1 MLSRLDAFEKAQER
15 TERAVREKM
24 AQSRDEQGKA
34 AKDQRQE
41 LTEAF
46 KIFGGSVVQRM
57 MDAASIQKGQ
67 FDAFSGQLTSFAKAS
82 GERLDGIRAESATG
96 DKQLREEVMVTL
108 KNISERIAKTMKD
121 LVVAK
126 QLDQMRQT
134 VDEKLQ
140 GTLKKRL
147 GESFKQVSE
156 RLEQMHKEFGEMQT
170 LPRALAASRRCL
182 QMSRRVEHG
191 VKCSLVRYWSEC

>member
-170 LPRALAASRRCL
+170 FPRALATSRRCL

-191 VKCSLVRYWSEC
+191 VKCNLVRYWSEC

>member
-1 MLSRLDAFEKAQER
+1 LLSRLDAFEKAQER

-46 KIFGGSVVQRM
+46 KISGGSVVQRM

-147 GESFKQVSE
+147 GESFKQVSK

>member
-1 MLSRLDAFEKAQER
+1 LLSRLDAFEKAQER

-170 LPRALAASRRCL
+170 LLRALAASRRCL

>member
-147 GESFKQVSE
+147 GESFKQVSK